1 VNELA
6 QGVAKVLK
14 QRVHDR
20 SGMSNESTAGPSC
33 TEGTP
38 LATSRLS

>member
-6 QGVAKVLK
+6 QGVAKILK

-20 SGMSNESTAGPSC
+20 SGVSNESTAGPSC
-33 TEGTP
+33 IKGTP
-38 LATSRLS
+38 IATSWLG